1 MDIFS
6 FTYIILSFQT
16 FELITALR
24 AGVTAIAS
32 TVNSTCNRVPELR
45 PISTRVIVPIFM
57 IPPRPLPN
65 QNSHFII
72 SPAMAR
78 ARRTNNRVIARGKR
92 RHFVI
97 ELKLK
102 RKGKRKTSLYIYKF
116 LSKKFSN
123 YSFNFSF
130 VKKFQIIT
138 LGKMFNYSFEF
149 YFAKNSFNI
158 LQKKI
163 YLNFLIKK
171 NVQLLIRILFREKFI
186 QYTLEKN
193 LSEFYFAKK
202 YLDYL
207 LILQCHVLHETFY

>member
-6 FTYIILSFQT
+6 FTYIILIFQT
-16 FELITALR
+16 LELITTLR
-24 AGVTAIAS
+24 TGVTVIAN
-32 TVNSTCNRVPELR
+32 TVNSTCNRVSELR

-57 IPPRPLPN
+57 IPSYPFPN

-78 ARRTNNRVIARGKR
+78 MRKTNNRIITRGKR

-102 RKGKRKTSLYIYKF
+102 RKEKRKTSLYIYKF

-130 VKKFQIIT
+130 VKKFT
-138 LGKMFNYSFEF
+138 
-149 YFAKNSFNI
+149 
-158 LQKKI
+158 
-163 YLNFLIKK
+163 
-171 NVQLLIRILFREKFI
+171 
-186 QYTLEKN
+186 
-193 LSEFYFAKK
+193 
-202 YLDYL
+202 
-207 LILQCHVLHETFY
+207 

>member
-16 FELITALR
+16 LELITALY

-32 TVNSTCNRVPELR
+32 TVNSICNRVPELR
-45 PISTRVIVPIFM
+45 PISTKVIVLIFM
-57 IPPRPLPN
+57 IPSRPLLN

-72 SPAMAR
+72 SSAMVR
-78 ARRTNNRVIARGKR
+78 VRKMNNRVIARGKR

-102 RKGKRKTSLYIYKF
+102 KKEKRKTFLYIYKF

-130 VKKFQIIT
+130 VKKFT
-138 LGKMFNYSFEF
+138 
-149 YFAKNSFNI
+149 
-158 LQKKI
+158 
-163 YLNFLIKK
+163 
-171 NVQLLIRILFREKFI
+171 
-186 QYTLEKN
+186 
-193 LSEFYFAKK
+193 
-202 YLDYL
+202 
-207 LILQCHVLHETFY
+207 

>member
-1 MDIFS
+1 MNIFF

-16 FELITALR
+16 LELITALR

-123 YSFNFSF
+123 YSLNFSF
-130 VKKFQIIT
+130 AKKIYSNYSFNLYFAKKIYLNFSNLIELFIQFYFKKKFQIIT
-138 LGKMFNYSFEF
+138 LIKMFNYLFEF
-149 YFAKNSFNI
+149 YF
-158 LQKKI
+158 
-163 YLNFLIKK
+163 
-171 NVQLLIRILFREKFI
+171 
-186 QYTLEKN
+186 
-193 LSEFYFAKK
+193 
-202 YLDYL
+202 
-207 LILQCHVLHETFY
+207 

>member
-16 FELITALR
+16 LELIIALH
-24 AGVTAIAS
+24 ASVIAIAS
-32 TVNSTCNRVPELR
+32 TVNSTCNRVSELR
-45 PISTRVIVPIFM
+45 PILTRIIVPIFM
-57 IPPRPLPN
+57 IPHRLLLN
-65 QNSHFII
+65 QNSYFII

-78 ARRTNNRVIARGKR
+78 VRKTNNRVIMRGKR

-130 VKKFQIIT
+130 VKKFT
-138 LGKMFNYSFEF
+138 
-149 YFAKNSFNI
+149 
-158 LQKKI
+158 
-163 YLNFLIKK
+163 
-171 NVQLLIRILFREKFI
+171 
-186 QYTLEKN
+186 
-193 LSEFYFAKK
+193 
-202 YLDYL
+202 
-207 LILQCHVLHETFY
+207 

>member
-16 FELITALR
+16 LELITALR
-24 AGVTAIAS
+24 ASVTAIAS
-32 TVNSTCNRVPELR
+32 TVNSTCNRVSELR
-45 PISTRVIVPIFM
+45 TILTRVIVPIFM
-57 IPPRPLPN
+57 IPPRPLLN

-78 ARRTNNRVIARGKR
+78 TRRMNNRVIARGKR

-102 RKGKRKTSLYIYKF
+102 RKGKRITSLYIYKF

-130 VKKFQIIT
+130 VKKFT
-138 LGKMFNYSFEF
+138 LNFSNSIELFIQFYFKKKISNYYFRKNVQLLIRI

-171 NVQLLIRILFREKFI
+171 CSITHSNFISRKIHSIYFRKKFIRIF
-186 QYTLEKN
+186 
-193 LSEFYFAKK
+193 
-202 YLDYL
+202 
-207 LILQCHVLHETFY
+207 

>member
-6 FTYIILSFQT
+6 FTYIIFSFQT
-16 FELITALR
+16 LEFITALR
-24 AGVTAIAS
+24 ASVTAIAS
-32 TVNSTCNRVPELR
+32 TINSTCNRVPELR

-65 QNSHFII
+65 QNSYFII

-123 YSFNFSF
+123 YSFN
-130 VKKFQIIT
+130 
-138 LGKMFNYSFEF
+138 
-149 YFAKNSFNI
+149 I
-158 LQKKI
+158 LRKKI
-163 YLNFLIKK
+163 YPNFLIKK

-186 QYTLEKN
+186 QYTSEKN
-193 LSEFYFAKK
+193 SSEFYFAKK
-202 YLDYL
+202 YSDYL
-207 LILQCHVLHETFY
+207 LVLRRHVLCETFY

>member
-16 FELITALR
+16 LELITALHTS
-24 AGVTAIAS
+24 VTAIAS
-32 TVNSTCNRVPELR
+32 TVNNTCNRVLELR

-57 IPPRPLPN
+57 IPSRPLLN

-72 SPAMAR
+72 SSAMVKV
-78 ARRTNNRVIARGKR
+78 RRMNNRVIIRGKR

-102 RKGKRKTSLYIYKF
+102 RKGKKKTSLYIYKF

-130 VKKFQIIT
+130 VKKFT
-138 LGKMFNYSFEF
+138 
-149 YFAKNSFNI
+149 
-158 LQKKI
+158 
-163 YLNFLIKK
+163 
-171 NVQLLIRILFREKFI
+171 
-186 QYTLEKN
+186 
-193 LSEFYFAKK
+193 
-202 YLDYL
+202 
-207 LILQCHVLHETFY
+207 

>member
-16 FELITALR
+16 LELITALR

-45 PISTRVIVPIFM
+45 PISTRVIVLIFM

-102 RKGKRKTSLYIYKF
+102 RKGKRKTSLYIYKGKFFFF
-116 LSKKFSN
+116 LF
-123 YSFNFSF
+123 
-130 VKKFQIIT
+130 
-138 LGKMFNYSFEF
+138 
-149 YFAKNSFNI
+149 
-158 LQKKI
+158 
-163 YLNFLIKK
+163 FLILIQLQ
-171 NVQLLIRILFREKFI
+171 NVF
-186 QYTLEKN
+186 
-193 LSEFYFAKK
+193 S
-202 YLDYL
+202 YL
-207 LILQCHVLHETFY
+207 LRLLYCSSSSSSPLLD